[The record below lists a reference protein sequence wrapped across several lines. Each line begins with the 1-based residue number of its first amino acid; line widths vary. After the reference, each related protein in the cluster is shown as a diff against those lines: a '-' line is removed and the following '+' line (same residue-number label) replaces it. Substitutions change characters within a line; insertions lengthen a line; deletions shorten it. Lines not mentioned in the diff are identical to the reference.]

1 MTAMAGRNFLQKLF
15 GLGGGAT
22 IGGTCAFPVQ
32 VEMLSSPA
40 LIMDARGSIL
50 AVNGRAEV
58 IARAITGNAPSMSA
72 FLVSAKD
79 AAQDQMGRKE
89 SIEIPEDS
97 GEIRFELSLVPI
109 GSDLVLVLARDITLD
124 CNLRDALV
132 ESRQRFKDLV
142 EISSDFA
149 WEVDVEGQF
158 AFVSPAGALGWAA
171 DQLVGRHVNDFL
183 AAGPDGDMAH
193 PSNPF
198 CSHHAM
204 QDGELWFKRADG
216 TVTCLSA
223 SVQPLQGVDGQWS
236 GARGVC
242 RDVTEDRARDAAL
255 AQAHSRERL
264 FSYILRTMRDEME
277 PESMMKTATAAIA
290 RALTATETGIYSI
303 QDGVPV
309 LAASNGEAL
318 PVSDGLI
325 GIAIGR
331 KGVVVVE
338 NEAGYGLAVATRFR
352 AEVNGVLHV
361 SRDATLGP
369 WSDEEQD
376 VAIRAAEH
384 LGIAIEQVAEHEQ
397 LQTLSRTDGMTGLLN
412 RRSFIADLARRYA
425 RASHGGT
432 EGTLIYC
439 DLDNFKQVNDTH
451 GHEQGDKAIC
461 EAAKLLQTNTRGG
474 DLVARLGGDEFAV
487 WLDNTN
493 ETNARLMAE
502 HLLVSADCLK
512 VFSGSEDCPLG
523 MSLGVAVQVPGSDES
538 LEALMARADEAMY
551 ASKKKGK
558 GQLTL
563 SASPDVGV
571 AVGTQVGSV
580 RAGGKQ

>member
-290 RALTATETGIYSI
+290 RSLTATETGIYSI

-523 MSLGVAVQVPGSDES
+523 MSLGVAVQVRGSDES